1 MWLAQ
6 KVVSGGQLIRN
17 QLKLRLF
24 GKDIASTAREYYHLK
39 SKWTWTLST
48 LSFRPSIVGWTH
60 FLLTPLAQKVV
71 SGGQFTQNQLKPHL
85 FVKHISNT
93 FQGYLTSKS
102 SWIIPRF
109 VLTLWKSREEAFF
122 IEGNRRPDLLS
133 SFFFFLKKKWEE
145 GGERLATDHYRL
157 RGTFGDWVHQQTVP
171 TLRRFGE
178 KKEKREKQPHL
189 RAR

>member
-109 VLTLWKSREEAFF
+109 VLTPWKSKEEAFF

-133 SFFFFLKKKWEE
+133 SFFFFLKKM
-145 GGERLATDHYRL
+145 GGGGRKAGDGSLSIKRNLWRLGTSTDSSHTPPV
-157 RGTFGDWVHQQTVP
+157 RG
-171 TLRRFGE
+171 
-178 KKEKREKQPHL
+178 KKGKKRETTPS
-189 RAR
+189 